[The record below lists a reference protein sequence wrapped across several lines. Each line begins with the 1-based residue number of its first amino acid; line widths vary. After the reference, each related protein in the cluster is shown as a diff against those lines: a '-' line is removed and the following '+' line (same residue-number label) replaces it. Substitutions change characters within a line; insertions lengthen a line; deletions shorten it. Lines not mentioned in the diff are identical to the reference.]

1 MKLLFEKKDPQTIT
15 VRISHEDEI
24 KDFDYITMLKGLLD
38 YGSLDDP
45 ELTGDFSEGEKISIN
60 SMVKQLNDCVLAKDG
75 HIESDGNLDE
85 DNIKP
90 VTNV

>member
-1 MKLLFEKKDPQTIT
+1 
-15 VRISHEDEI
+15 
-24 KDFDYITMLKGLLD
+24 MLKGLLD

-60 SMVKQLNDCVLAKDG
+60 SMVKQLNDCVPAKDG